1 MTEGIRLWDVKWEV
15 TTAGPSP
22 DHNRRSEVFF
32 LGCNKA
38 TVDNNP
44 CLGCFNTKLWD
55 ATKAEFT
62 HNPMDMVA
70 NITRFA
76 PNKYVTIG
84 GGEPTDQFEHLITL
98 AGGLQANGFHV
109 MVYTWK
115 SLIDV
120 WNGKFGDE
128 QKAYFKRLIEVT
140 DMIADGEFL
149 IKERLYKGEL
159 ADGMLSSVG
168 SGNQVLWDTNAWRPG
183 RPLEGYALRD
193 LDALHIKLDN
203 SLVYLVKDPEKEAE
217 KLIVEA

>member
-1 MTEGIRLWDVKWEV
+1 MTEGIKLWDVKWEV

-22 DHNRRSEVFF
+22 DSNRRSEVFF

-55 ATKAEFT
+55 ATKAERT
-62 HNPMDMVA
+62 HMPMDMVEQIY
-70 NITRFA
+70 NFA
-76 PNKYVTIG
+76 PNNYITIG

-98 AGGLQANGFHV
+98 AGGLQARGFHV

-115 SLIDV
+115 SLKDV
-120 WNGKFGDE
+120 WEGKFGAE
-128 QKAYFKRLIEVT
+128 QKAYFERLIQVT

-149 IKERLYKGEL
+149 IHERLYQGEI

-168 SGNQVLWDTNAWRPG
+168 SGNQVLWDTKAWEPG
-183 RPLEGYALRD
+183 KPLQGYALRD
-193 LDALHIKLDN
+193 LDALHLKSDD
-203 SLVYLVKDPEKEAE
+203 SLVYLIKDMNKEPES
-217 KLIVEA
+217 LIVEV